1 MGVYIQD
8 LSITIP
14 LIVLFLLS
22 LVPLVIKVL
31 RGNKEPRPIITFIF
45 GVAAIGLTAVAVSL
59 RSTTE
64 ITLAFENAVVYSPLI
79 KLSSVFLILS
89 VLFTI
94 LLSYKHPAIPK
105 AQYSEHMFLLLSTM
119 LGMVVLTYSHDLILT
134 FVGIELLS
142 LPLYVLIGIGGNG
155 FVPKESSFK
164 YFIIGSFASAFL
176 LLGAAFIYGA
186 TQTTDISTI
195 LENASGANQVYLT
208 MGVMIFLIGLFF
220 KVALVPFHAW
230 LPDVYQGAPTPVT
243 AFMATAVKI
252 SIFVFLLSFVPV
264 MRLVQSSS
272 VIFMLQWVAILT
284 MFFGNLVALKQ
295 SSFKRMLAYSSISHS
310 GYLFLGIIAAVLGVE
325 DFAVKGIMFY
335 LITYLFMTIGAFAI
349 ACLYENNEEKELTID
364 ALKGLSKSRPW
375 VAAGL
380 AICLFSLAGIP
391 PFGGFFAKVFLFSSA
406 LQAEQFWLVA
416 WGVMSSVIGVY
427 YYLKPIVFMFMKDKE
442 SQEEFIQND
451 GIGTQATVYFCVI
464 MVIIL
469 GLAAQPFLDKILNTA
484 VY

>member
-8 LSITIP
+8 ISITIP

-22 LVPLVIKVL
+22 LVPLVIKVVN
-31 RGNKEPRPIITFIF
+31 GNKEPRPIITFIF

-64 ITLAFENAVVYSPLI
+64 ITLAFENAVIYSPLI
-79 KLSSVFLILS
+79 KLSSVFIILTA
-89 VLFTI
+89 LFTI

-105 AQYSEHMFLLLSTM
+105 EQYSEHMFLLLSTV
-119 LGMVVLTYSHDLILT
+119 LGMMVLTYSHDLILT

-142 LPLYVLIGIGGNG
+142 LPLYVLIGIGGNT
-155 FVPKESSFK
+155 FNPKESSFK

-176 LLGAAFIYGA
+176 LFGAAFIYGA

-195 LENASGANQVYLT
+195 LENAEGSNQVYLT

-243 AFMATAVKI
+243 AFMATAVKV

-264 MRLVQSSS
+264 LKLVQSNS

-284 MFFGNLVALKQ
+284 MFFGNLIALKQ

-310 GYLFLGIIAAVLGVE
+310 GYLFLGVIAAMMGVE
-325 DFAVKGIMFY
+325 EVAVKGIMFY
-335 LITYLFMTIGAFAI
+335 LLTYLFMTTGAFAI
-349 ACLYENNEEKELTID
+349 SCLYEKTEEKELSID
-364 ALKGLSKSRPW
+364 ALKGLSKSHPW

-406 LQAEQFWLVA
+406 IQAEQFWLVA
-416 WGVMSSVIGVY
+416 WAVMSSVIGVY
-427 YYLKPIVFMFMKDKE
+427 YYLKPIVFMYMKDRE
-442 SQEEFIQND
+442 NQEDFMQND
-451 GIGTQATVYFCVI
+451 GIGTRATIYFCVA

-469 GLAAQPFLDKILNTA
+469 GFAAQPFLNKIIGTG